1 MSSMNFSL
9 DYGDLVRGIEGI
21 VKVPY
26 YYVLGSVKDSVIVLV
41 VTEGERALMTLKD
54 DRQETLT
61 KDLIHAV
68 VRRQNQEMISVASL
82 SYTE

>member
-1 MSSMNFSL
+1 MSSMNFSV

-26 YYVLGSVKDSVIVLV
+26 YYVMGSVKDSVIVLV
-41 VTEGERALMTLKD
+41 VTEGERALIALKG
-54 DRQETLT
+54 DRPETLT